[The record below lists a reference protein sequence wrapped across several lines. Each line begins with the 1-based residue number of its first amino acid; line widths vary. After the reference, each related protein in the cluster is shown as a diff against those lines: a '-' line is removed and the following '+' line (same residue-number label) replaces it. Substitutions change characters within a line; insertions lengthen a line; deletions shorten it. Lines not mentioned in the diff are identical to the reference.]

1 MTQMNNKAYEVKKHK
16 SRTMNSFKQ
25 SQERKRIKEVF
36 RHLIAQ
42 RWPIQL
48 TTGCINE
55 FLQQTWL
62 ADLRSHLF
70 F

>member
-48 TTGCINE
+48 TTG
-55 FLQQTWL
+55 
-62 ADLRSHLF
+62 
-70 F
+70 